1 MQLVALGVL
10 IAGPAGER
18 VLPGNGTLG
27 LVLLWLAAALTLYT
41 GYDYMRSG
49 IRHVIDDER

>member
-1 MQLVALGVL
+1 MALGVL

-18 VLPGNGTLG
+18 VLPGNSTLG